1 MAACAKAA
9 LKIIKTAQF
18 FPLCL
23 YGYKVIFCEVSPK
36 NLMYILYIIYLLEV
50 DNSQCSAAQKLAKD
64 KIIEVIK
71 ENYSL
76 HYTEDKL
83 FLLSTNSAKN

>member
-50 DNSQCSAAQKLAKD
+50 DNS
-64 KIIEVIK
+64 
-71 ENYSL
+71 
-76 HYTEDKL
+76 
-83 FLLSTNSAKN
+83 

>member
-23 YGYKVIFCEVSPK
+23 YGYKVVFCDVSPK
-36 NLMYILYIIYLLEV
+36 NLIMYILYIIYLLEV
-50 DNSQCSAAQKLAKD
+50 DNS
-64 KIIEVIK
+64 
-71 ENYSL
+71 
-76 HYTEDKL
+76 
-83 FLLSTNSAKN
+83 